1 MIARLAGVVMVA
13 SLLGCRDATP
23 EPAPLTEFI
32 VVASDSVF
40 WVRSEA
46 EGIRVRGAPMLLA
59 QVEGRFHELYVTDD
73 DRSYYDATFLG
84 QHLYARDLIS
94 GDSLLLLSDTVM
106 PALAQA
112 YGRANPDERPLTIDE
127 EGSENPRIMGTADIG
142 ILDVHGPWVS
152 FDQVT
157 DIDIVGARSRHSARQ
172 GVVDLRTGQRVTLAT
187 LFGPGEATR
196 LATRGVERWGFVRD
210 SLMRAAEAPET
221 EEALDLTTLGFDPTS
236 FHLDVADRVPAVH
249 FTAVQRDSED
259 PAGVLSLG
267 TESVPTPAWWAP
279 LTLSYADSVA
289 PTERRWTREGFVLR
303 ARPAPDGA
311 PRISIAL
318 VDARDREWLLGTVPA
333 PLHRVLWIDPAIA
346 GDSTRLALTKAFN
359 ESALYSEDA
368 RVVQGPRA
376 PQRARVGRAV
386 PYPPLVVPA
395 SRKGTSTVR
404 PSLARRS
411 SPVNASRAS
420 RPRSLASR
428 E

>member
-1 MIARLAGVVMVA
+1 VIPRLAGLLLIA

-23 EPAPLTEFI
+23 DPAPLTEFI

-46 EGIRVRGAPMLLA
+46 EGIRVRGAPMMLA
-59 QVEGRFHELYVTDD
+59 QVDGRFHELYVTDD

-94 GDSLLLLSDTVM
+94 GDSLRLLSDTVM
-106 PALAQA
+106 ATLAQA

-152 FDQVT
+152 FDYLT
-157 DIDIVGARSRHSARQ
+157 DVDAVGARSRHSAQQ
-172 GVVDLRTGQRVTLAT
+172 GVLDLRSGTRATLVT
-187 LFGPGEATR
+187 LFGAAEATR
-196 LATRGVERWGFVRD
+196 LT
-210 SLMRAAEAPET
+210 S
-221 EEALDLTTLGFDPTS
+221 LGFQETS
-236 FHLDVADRVPAVH
+236 FHIDVIDRAPAVH
-249 FTAVQRDSED
+249 FTEIQRDAEE
-259 PAGVLSLG
+259 PAGVTSLG
-267 TESVPTPAWWAP
+267 TEPVERPSWWTALLP
-279 LTLSYADSVA
+279 HYPDSVT
-289 PTERRWTREGFVLR
+289 PNERRWTREGFALR
-303 ARPAPDGA
+303 ARPAADGT

-318 VDARDREWLLGTVPA
+318 VDEADHEWRLGTVPA
-333 PLHRVLWIDPAIA
+333 PLHRVLWVDPAVA
-346 GDSTRLALTKAFN
+346 GDSTRIALTTAFN
-359 ESALYSEDA
+359 EAALYAEDA
-368 RVVQGPRA
+368 RVVRGPRV
-376 PQRARVGRAV
+376 PPRAV
-386 PYPPLVVPA
+386 PGTEPRYALLAVSA

-411 SPVNASRAS
+411 SPLNAARAS